1 MSFNQ
6 FLVIL
11 RARWRIAAGIFLAV
25 VLLVAFAS
33 FVWPKQY
40 TAIASIVVDTKTDPV
55 SANGGGGA
63 GMAGQPL
70 ATYVN
75 TQADIIS
82 SERVAQRVVKTLK
95 LDQQPEARKLWAK
108 GTSDDISV
116 TIANFLLEKKLLVAP
131 AHDSPTHASNVIDIS
146 VQWSDPIT
154 AAALANGFAQAAIET
169 NIELKVEPAK
179 QYASWFDQRSRALR
193 ADLQEKQKL
202 LSDFQSKNG
211 IIATDEKLDVENARL
226 AELSTELVNI
236 QGQRQDSQSRQH
248 QVGADINSLPEVL
261 QSPVIQ
267 TLKAALSQAEAKR
280 PDIASR
286 LGKNH
291 PDYQAV
297 EGEISNLRSRIAQE
311 SANIA
316 ASLGSTTQVNVRR
329 ENEVRQALENQKKR
343 VLELKYQHD
352 QAAMFQSDV
361 TSAQRDLDEVSQRL
375 AQSNLESL
383 TQQTNVVQLSTA
395 SVPKD
400 PSSPKLVINLILAVF
415 LGGVLGIGGAVSAEM
430 RNRCVREDEDMLEVL
445 GVPLLGKIPF
455 IQVRPIDA
463 RAPQTAT
470 GRLEPSVI

>member
-1 MSFNQ
+1 MSLNQ

-11 RARWRIAAGIFLAV
+11 RARWLIAVVIFLSV
-25 VLLVAFAS
+25 VALVAFAS
-33 FVWPKQY
+33 LIWPKQY
-40 TAIASIVVDTKTDPV
+40 MATASIVIDSKSDPI
-55 SANGGGGA
+55 ATAGGGGM
-63 GMAGQPL
+63 GGQPP

-75 TQADIIS
+75 TQADIIAS
-82 SERVAQRVVKTLK
+82 PRVAQRVVKTLK

-108 GTSDDISV
+108 DANDDISV
-116 TIANFLLEKKLLVAP
+116 TIANLLLSKKLIVAP

-146 VQWSDPIT
+146 VQWSDPVT
-154 AAALANGFAQAAIET
+154 AAALANAFAQVAIET

-179 QYASWFDQRSRALR
+179 QYASWFVERARALR
-193 ADLQEKQKL
+193 ADLQAKQRL

-226 AELSTELVNI
+226 TELSTELVTI
-236 QGQRQDSQSRQH
+236 QGLRQDSQSRQH
-248 QVGADINSLPEVL
+248 QVGSDINSLPEVL

-267 TLKAALSQAEAKR
+267 SLKGALSQAEAKR
-280 PDIASR
+280 PDMASR

-291 PDYQAV
+291 PDYQAL
-297 EGEISNLRSRIAQE
+297 EGEISNLRSRVAVE

-316 ASLGSTTQVNVRR
+316 ASLGSTTQVNLRR
-329 ENEVRQALENQKKR
+329 ENEVRLALEAQKKR

-395 SVPKD
+395 FVPTS
-400 PSSPKLVINLILAVF
+400 PSSPKLIINVILAVF
-415 LGGVLGIGGAVSAEM
+415 LGGVLGVGAAVAAEM
-430 RNRCVREDEDMLEVL
+430 RNRRVREDQDMVDIL
-445 GVPLLGKIPF
+445 GVPLLGRIDFIP
-455 IQVRPIDA
+455 VRA
-463 RAPQTAT
+463 TEVRTSQAAT
-470 GRLEPSVI
+470 GRLEPSAI

>member
-6 FLVIL
+6 FMVIL
-11 RARWRIAAGIFLAV
+11 RARWLIAVGIFFAV
-25 VLLVAFAS
+25 VILGAFAS
-33 FVWPKQY
+33 VIWPKQY
-40 TAIASIVVDTKTDPV
+40 TATASIVVDSKTDPV
-55 SANGGGGA
+55 TAANGAAAGGG
-63 GMAGQPL
+63 QPV

-75 TQADIIS
+75 TQADIIA

-108 GTSDDISV
+108 GPNDDISV
-116 TIANFLLEKKLLVAP
+116 TVANLLLERKLLVAP
-131 AHDSPTHASNVIDIS
+131 AHDSPTHSSNVIDIS
-146 VQWSDPIT
+146 VKWSDPVT

-179 QYASWFDQRSRALR
+179 QYASWFEQRSRALR
-193 ADLQEKQKL
+193 ADLAEKQKK

-211 IIATDEKLDVENARL
+211 IVATDEKLDVENARL
-226 AELSTELVNI
+226 TELSTELVNI
-236 QGQRQDSQSRQH
+236 QGMRQESQARQH
-248 QVGADINSLPEVL
+248 RVGTDISTLPEVL

-267 TLKAALSQAEAKR
+267 SLKAALSQAEAKK
-280 PDIASR
+280 PDVAAR

-297 EGEISNLRSRIAQE
+297 EGEITNLRTRIAQE

-316 ASLGSTTQVNVRR
+316 ASLGSTTQTNLRR
-329 ENEVRQALENQKKR
+329 EDSVRQALEAQKQR

-352 QAAMFQSDV
+352 QAAMYLNDV
-361 TSAQRDLDEVSQRL
+361 TAAQRDLDEVSQRL

-395 SVPKD
+395 SAPES
-400 PSSPKLVINLILAVF
+400 PSSPKLVINLIVAIF
-415 LGGVLGIGGAVSAEM
+415 LGGVIGIGSALAAEM
-430 RNRCVREDEDMLEVL
+430 RDRRVREDEDIVELL
-445 GVPLLGKIPF
+445 GVPLLGKLDV
-455 IQVRPIDA
+455 VRV
-463 RAPQTAT
+463 RANDVRVAQAAA

>member
-11 RARWRIAAGIFLAV
+11 RARWLIAAGIFVAV
-25 VLLVAFAS
+25 VVLVAFAS
-33 FVWPKQY
+33 VIWPKQY
-40 TAIASIVVDTKTDPV
+40 TATASIVIDSKTDPIAE
-55 SANGGGGA
+55 ANGNAGA
-63 GMAGQPL
+63 GQLP

-75 TQADIIS
+75 TQADIIA

-108 GTSDDISV
+108 GPNDDISITV
-116 TIANFLLEKKLLVAP
+116 AKLLLDKKLLVSP

-146 VQWSDPIT
+146 VTWSDPVT

-179 QYASWFDQRSRALR
+179 QYASWFEQRSRELR
-193 ADLQEKQKL
+193 ADLEEKQKR
-202 LSDFQSKNG
+202 LSDYQSKNG
-211 IIATDEKLDVENARL
+211 IVATDEKLDVENARL

-236 QGQRQDSQSRQH
+236 QGQRQDSQSRQR
-248 QVGADINSLPEVL
+248 QAGADIATLPEVL

-267 TLKAALSQAEAKR
+267 SLKAALAQAEAKK

-297 EGEISNLRSRIAQE
+297 EGEISDLRTRIAQE

-316 ASLGSTTQVNVRR
+316 ASLGTTTQANMRR
-329 ENEVRQALENQKKR
+329 ENDVRQALEAQKKK
-343 VLELKYQHD
+343 VLELKYEHD
-352 QAAMFQSDV
+352 QAAMYLNDV
-361 TSAQRDLDEVSQRL
+361 TAAQRDLDQVTQRL

-395 SVPKD
+395 TPPTD
-400 PSSPKLVINLILAVF
+400 PSSPKIVINLIVAIF
-415 LGGVLGIGGAVSAEM
+415 LGGVLGISAALAAEM
-430 RNRCVREDEDMLEVL
+430 RDRRVREDEDIVELL
-445 GVPLLGKIPF
+445 GVPLLGKLAA
-455 IQVRPIDA
+455 VRV
-463 RAPQTAT
+463 RANDVRVAQAAP

>member
-11 RARWRIAAGIFLAV
+11 RARWLIAAGVFVAV
-25 VLLVAFAS
+25 VALIAFANII
-33 FVWPKQY
+33 WPKQY
-40 TAIASIVVDTKTDPV
+40 TATASVVVDSKTDPV
-55 SANGGGGA
+55 AQANGGAAGG
-63 GMAGQPL
+63 GQPPS
-70 ATYVN
+70 TYVN
-75 TQADIIS
+75 TQADIIA
-82 SERVAQRVVKTLK
+82 SERVAQRVVRTLK

-108 GTSDDISV
+108 GPNDDISV
-116 TIANFLLEKKLLVAP
+116 TVAKLILEKKLVVAP
-131 AHDSPTHASNVIDIS
+131 AHDSPTHSSNVIDIS
-146 VQWSDPIT
+146 VTWSDPAT

-179 QYASWFDQRSRALR
+179 QYASWFDQRSRSLR
-193 ADLQEKQKL
+193 ADLEDKQKK

-226 AELSTELVNI
+226 NELSTELVTI
-236 QGQRQDSQSRQH
+236 QGLRQDSQSRQH
-248 QVGADINSLPEVL
+248 QVGSDISTLPEVL

-267 TLKAALSQAEAKR
+267 SLKAALVQAEGKK
-280 PDIASR
+280 PDVAAR

-297 EGEISNLRSRIAQE
+297 ESEISDLRTRIAQE

-316 ASLGSTTQVNVRR
+316 ASLGNATQSNLRR
-329 ENEVRQALENQKKR
+329 ENDVRQALEAQKKK

-352 QAAMFQSDV
+352 QAAMFENDV
-361 TSAQRDLDEVSQRL
+361 TAAQRDLDQVSQRL

-395 SVPKD
+395 TAPND
-400 PSSPKLVINLILAVF
+400 ASSPKVVINFIVAIF
-415 LGGVLGIGGAVSAEM
+415 LGGVLGIASALAAEL
-430 RNRCVREDEDMLEVL
+430 RNRRVREDEDIVDLL
-445 GVPLLGKIPF
+445 GVPLLGKLDV
-455 IQVRPIDA
+455 VRV
-463 RAPQTAT
+463 RANDVRLLQPAP

>member
-11 RARWRIAAGIFLAV
+11 RARWLIAAGIFVAV
-25 VLLVAFAS
+25 FVLIAFAS
-33 FVWPKQY
+33 VIWPKQY
-40 TAIASIVVDTKTDPV
+40 TATASVVIDSKTDPV
-55 SANGGGGA
+55 AQANGAAAGGEL
-63 GMAGQPL
+63 P

-82 SERVAQRVVKTLK
+82 SIRVAQRVVKTLK

-108 GTSDDISV
+108 GPDDDISV
-116 TIANFLLEKKLLVAP
+116 TVAKLILDKKLLVAP
-131 AHDSPTHASNVIDIS
+131 AHDSPTHSSNVIDIS
-146 VQWSDPIT
+146 VTWSDPAT

-193 ADLQEKQKL
+193 ADLEDKQKK

-226 AELSTELVNI
+226 NELSTELVTI
-236 QGQRQDSQSRQH
+236 QGLRQDSQSRQH
-248 QVGADINSLPEVL
+248 QVGSDISTLPEVL

-267 TLKAALSQAEAKR
+267 SLKAALVQAEAKK
-280 PDIASR
+280 PDVAAR

-297 EGEISNLRSRIAQE
+297 EGEISDLRTRIAQE

-316 ASLGSTTQVNVRR
+316 ASLGNATQSNLRR
-329 ENEVRQALENQKKR
+329 ENDVRQALEAQKKK

-352 QAAMFQSDV
+352 QSAMFESDV
-361 TSAQRDLDEVSQRL
+361 TAAQRDLDQVSQRL

-395 SVPKD
+395 TAPTGA
-400 PSSPKLVINLILAVF
+400 SSPKIVINLIIAIF
-415 LGGVLGIGGAVSAEM
+415 LGGMLGIATALAAEM
-430 RNRCVREDEDMLEVL
+430 RNRRVREDEDIIDLL
-445 GVPLLGKIPF
+445 GVPLLGKLDI
-455 IQVRPIDA
+455 VRV
-463 RAPQTAT
+463 RASDVRLPQTAP

>member
-11 RARWRIAAGIFLAV
+11 RARWLIAVSVFLAIV
-25 VLLVAFAS
+25 VLITFAS
-33 FVWPKQY
+33 LIWPKQY
-40 TAIASIVVDTKTDPV
+40 TATASIVIDSKSDPIT
-55 SANGGGGA
+55 AGGGA
-63 GMAGQPL
+63 AGVQPQT
-70 ATYVN
+70 TYVD
-75 TQADIIS
+75 TQADIIA

-108 GTSDDISV
+108 SPNDDISV
-116 TIANFLLEKKLLVAP
+116 TIADLLLQRKLQVAP

-146 VQWSDPIT
+146 VKWSDPVT

-179 QYASWFDQRSRALR
+179 QYASWFDQRSRALH
-193 ADLQEKQKL
+193 ADLEAKQRR

-211 IIATDEKLDVENARL
+211 IVATDDKLDVENARL

-236 QGQRQDSQSRQH
+236 QSLRQDAQSRQR
-248 QVGADINSLPEVL
+248 QVGADISSLPEVL

-267 TLKAALSQAEAKR
+267 SLKAALAQAEAKR
-280 PDIASR
+280 PDLAAN

-291 PDYQAV
+291 PDYQAL

-316 ASLGSTTQVNVRR
+316 ASLGSTTQASLRR
-329 ENEVRQALENQKKR
+329 ENDVRQALEAQKKK

-352 QAAMFQSDV
+352 QAAVFLSDV
-361 TSAQRDLDEVSQRL
+361 TSAQRDLDEVTQRL

-395 SVPKD
+395 SIPRN
-400 PSSPKLVINLILAVF
+400 PSSPKLVINLILAIF
-415 LGGVLGIGGAVSAEM
+415 LGGVLGIGSALAVEM
-430 RNRCVREDEDMLEVL
+430 SNRRIREDEDIVEIL
-445 GVPLLGKIPF
+445 GVPLLGKIGF
-455 IQVRPIDA
+455 VHVRPSNVRLP
-463 RAPQTAT
+463 RAVP
-470 GRLEPSVI
+470 GRFEPSVV

>member
-1 MSFNQ
+1 MSLNQ

-11 RARWRIAAGIFLAV
+11 RARWRIALGIFLAV
-25 VLLVAFAS
+25 VALISFAS
-33 FVWPKQY
+33 LIWPRQY
-40 TAIASIVVDTKTDPV
+40 TATASIVIDSKSDPV
-55 SANGGGGA
+55 AAAGGAAANG
-63 GMAGQPL
+63 QPQT
-70 ATYVN
+70 AYVN
-75 TQADIIS
+75 TQADIVAS
-82 SERVAQRVVKTLK
+82 YRVAQRVVRMLK

-108 GTSDDISV
+108 GPNDDISV
-116 TIANFLLEKKLLVAP
+116 TIANFILQKKLAVAP

-146 VQWSDPIT
+146 VQWSDPVT
-154 AAALANGFAQAAIET
+154 AAALANGFAQSAIET

-193 ADLQEKQKL
+193 ADLAEKQKL

-226 AELSTELVNI
+226 AELSTELVTI
-236 QGQRQDSQSRQH
+236 QGLRQDSQSRQR

-267 TLKAALSQAEAKR
+267 SLKAALAQAEAKR
-280 PDIASR
+280 PDIAAR
-286 LGKNH
+286 LGRNH

-329 ENEVRQALENQKKR
+329 ENEVRQALEAQKKR

-352 QAAMFQSDV
+352 QAAIFQSDV
-361 TSAQRDLDEVSQRL
+361 NAAQRDLDEVSQRL

-395 SVPKD
+395 FVPKN
-400 PSSPKLVINLILAVF
+400 PSSPKIIINLILAVF
-415 LGGVLGIGGAVSAEM
+415 LGAVLGIGAAVATEM
-430 RNRCVREDEDMLEVL
+430 GDRRVREDEDMVEVL
-445 GVPLLGKIPF
+445 GVPLLGKIGF
-455 IQVRPIDA
+455 IQVPINDA
-463 RAPQTAT
+463 RAPQAT
-470 GRLEPSVI
+470 IGRLEPSVL

>member
-11 RARWRIAAGIFLAV
+11 RARWQIAVGIFLAV
-25 VLLVAFAS
+25 VILIAFAS
-33 FVWPKQY
+33 LIWPKQY
-40 TAIASIVVDTKTDPV
+40 TATASIVIDSKSDPV
-55 SANGGGGA
+55 AAGGGA
-63 GMAGQPL
+63 GMGGQPP

-75 TQADIIS
+75 TQADIIA

-108 GTSDDISV
+108 GTDDDISV
-116 TIANFLLEKKLLVAP
+116 TIATLLLEKKLIVAP

-146 VQWSDPIT
+146 VQWSDPVT

-193 ADLQEKQKL
+193 ADLEAKQKM

-211 IIATDEKLDVENARL
+211 IVATDEKLDVESARL
-226 AELSTELVNI
+226 AELSTELVAI
-236 QGQRQDSQSRQH
+236 QGQRQDSQSRQR

-267 TLKAALSQAEAKR
+267 TLKAALSQSEAKR

-297 EGEISNLRSRIAQE
+297 EGEIANLRSRIAQE

-329 ENEVRQALENQKKR
+329 ENDIRQALEAQKKR

-352 QAAMFQSDV
+352 QASIFQSDV
-361 TSAQRDLDEVSQRL
+361 TSAQRDLDEVTQRL

-383 TQQTNVVQLSTA
+383 TQQTNVVQLSSA
-395 SVPKD
+395 FVPKR
-400 PSSPKLVINLILAVF
+400 PSSPKLIINLILAVF
-415 LGGVLGIGGAVSAEM
+415 LGAVAGIGAAVAAEM
-430 RNRCVREDEDMLEVL
+430 RNRRVREDEDMLEIL
-445 GVPLLGKIPF
+445 GVPLLGKIGF
-455 IQVRPIDA
+455 IQVRANEA
-463 RAPQTAT
+463 RVPQPAPA
-470 GRLEPSVI
+470 RLEPSVI

>member
-11 RARWRIAAGIFLAV
+11 RARWLIAAGIFVAV
-25 VLLVAFAS
+25 FVLIAFAS
-33 FVWPKQY
+33 VIWPKQY
-40 TAIASIVVDTKTDPV
+40 TATASVVIDSKTDPV
-55 SANGGGGA
+55 AQANGAAGGGE
-63 GMAGQPL
+63 MP

-82 SERVAQRVVKTLK
+82 SIRVAQRVVKTLK

-108 GTSDDISV
+108 GPDDDISV
-116 TIANFLLEKKLLVAP
+116 TVAKLILDKKLLVAP
-131 AHDSPTHASNVIDIS
+131 AHDSPTHSSNVIDIS
-146 VQWSDPIT
+146 VTWSDPAT

-193 ADLQEKQKL
+193 ADLEDKQKK

-226 AELSTELVNI
+226 NELSTELVTI
-236 QGQRQDSQSRQH
+236 QGLRQDSQSRQH
-248 QVGADINSLPEVL
+248 QVGSDISTLPEVL

-267 TLKAALSQAEAKR
+267 SLKAALVQAEAKK
-280 PDIASR
+280 PDVAAR

-297 EGEISNLRSRIAQE
+297 EGEISDLRTRIAQE

-316 ASLGSTTQVNVRR
+316 TSLGNATQSNLRR
-329 ENEVRQALENQKKR
+329 ENDVRQALEAQKKK

-352 QAAMFQSDV
+352 QSAMFESDV
-361 TSAQRDLDEVSQRL
+361 TAAQRDLDQVSQRL

-395 SVPKD
+395 TAPSGA
-400 PSSPKLVINLILAVF
+400 SSPKIVINLIVAIF
-415 LGGVLGIGGAVSAEM
+415 LGGMLGIATALAAEM
-430 RNRCVREDEDMLEVL
+430 RNRRVREDEDIIDLL
-445 GVPLLGKIPF
+445 GVPLLGKID
-455 IQVRPIDA
+455 IVRV
-463 RAPQTAT
+463 RANYVRLPQTAP

>member
-1 MSFNQ
+1 MSLNQ

-11 RARWRIAAGIFLAV
+11 RARWMIAVTIFLGV
-25 VLLVAFAS
+25 VFLVAFAS
-33 FVWPKQY
+33 LIWPKQY
-40 TAIASIVVDTKTDPV
+40 TATASIVIDSKSDPV
-55 SANGGGGA
+55 AAGGGM
-63 GMAGQPL
+63 GMGGQPP

-75 TQADIIS
+75 TQADIIAS
-82 SERVAQRVVKTLK
+82 QRVAQRVVRTLK

-108 GTSDDISV
+108 NANDDISV
-116 TIANFLLEKKLLVAP
+116 TIANLLLGQKLIVAP

-146 VQWSDPIT
+146 VQWSDPVT

-179 QYASWFDQRSRALR
+179 QYASWFEERSHALR
-193 ADLQEKQKL
+193 ADLQAKQRL

-226 AELSTELVNI
+226 AELSTELVTI
-236 QGQRQDSQSRQH
+236 QGLRQDSQSRQH

-267 TLKAALSQAEAKR
+267 ALKAALSQAEAKR
-280 PDIASR
+280 PDMASR

-291 PDYQAV
+291 PDYQAL
-297 EGEISNLRSRIAQE
+297 EGEITNLRSRIAVE

-316 ASLGSTTQVNVRR
+316 ASLGSTTQVNLRR
-329 ENEVRQALENQKKR
+329 ENEVRQALEAQKKR

-395 SVPKD
+395 FVPTS
-400 PSSPKLVINLILAVF
+400 PSSPKLVINLILAIF
-415 LGGVLGIGGAVSAEM
+415 LGGVLGIGAAVAAEM
-430 RNRCVREDEDMLEVL
+430 RNRRVREDQDMVEIL
-445 GVPLLGKIPF
+445 GVPLLGRIDF
-455 IQVRPIDA
+455 IEASANDSRIAQA
-463 RAPQTAT
+463 AT
-470 GRLEPSVI
+470 GRLEPSAI